1 VIEQE
6 RKRVADFEATLSKMK
21 AQLLQLEAAPS
32 KT

>member
-21 AQLLQLEAAPS
+21 AQLAQLDAKPQKS
-32 KT
+32 